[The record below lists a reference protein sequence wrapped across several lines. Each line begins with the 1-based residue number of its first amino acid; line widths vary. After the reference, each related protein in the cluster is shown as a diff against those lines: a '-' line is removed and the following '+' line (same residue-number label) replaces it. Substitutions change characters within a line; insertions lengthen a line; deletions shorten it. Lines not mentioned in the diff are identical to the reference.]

1 MVSTTNPAASAHT
14 IDNRLQFLGNLPLLR
29 DLPVPELERI
39 ARVATRRTVPA
50 GDVVMEEGTAGDGLY
65 IVVAGELEV
74 SRREGDAEVVLA
86 IQGPGAFLGEM
97 SLLERTPR
105 SATVRAVRPSELL
118 IIPVPGFH
126 DLLAN
131 SPAAGLTLLR
141 TFASRLR
148 STEAAVR
155 QSAKLASL
163 GTLAAGLAHELNNP
177 TSALARGTLA
187 LDPAIDDLDRCARRI
202 GELGLGSELRARLD
216 RMGGPEG
223 LAYAPRSLAALNRAE
238 DQLTGWLDRRGFDR
252 PVATAGPLALCGW
265 TPDRIEALVGGL
277 NSGQDVAVLEWV
289 AARCATAALAQ
300 ETRAAASAITDVV
313 EAVKA
318 HTQLGQAPVQTVRVA
333 DGLEATLV
341 LLRGRF
347 EPEVEVVRDYE
358 PDLPAI
364 EAYGGELNQVWANLI
379 DNALQAMGDRG
390 TLELRT
396 VARGDGVVVEVVDSG
411 PGILPEVL
419 PRIFDP
425 FYTTKP
431 VGTGTGLGLH
441 VAYTVVRRHGGHLRV
456 TSRPGRTT
464 FTVELPLRLPRPV
477 P

>member
-1 MVSTTNPAASAHT
+1 VPTTRPAASAHT
-14 IDNRLQFLGNLPLLR
+14 TEDILPFLGNLPLLR
-29 DLPVPELERI
+29 DLPVRELERI
-39 ARVATRRTVPA
+39 ARLATRCTALA
-50 GDVVMEEGTAGDGLY
+50 GDVVMEEGTEGDGLY
-65 IVVAGELEV
+65 IVVDGELEV
-74 SRREGDAEVVLA
+74 SRREGESEVVLA

-105 SATVRAVRPSELL
+105 SATVRAVRASDL
-118 IIPVPGFH
+118 IVIPAPGFH
-126 DLLAN
+126 DLLIN
-131 SPAAGLTLLR
+131 SPSAGLTILR

-148 STEAAVR
+148 STEAAMR

-177 TSALARGTLA
+177 TSALARGTRA
-187 LDPAIDDLDRCARRI
+187 LEPAIDDLDRCARRI
-202 GELGLGSELRARLD
+202 GELGLGSELRERMA
-216 RMGGPEG
+216 RMGGSDG
-223 LAYAPRSLAALNRAE
+223 LAQATHSLAALNRAE
-238 DQLTGWLDRRGFDR
+238 DELTDWLDRRGFDR
-252 PVATAGPLALCGW
+252 PVAAAGPLALWGW
-265 TPDRIEALVGGL
+265 TPDRIEMLVDGL
-277 NSGQDVAVLEWV
+277 DDGQDVAILAWV
-289 AARCATAALAQ
+289 TARCALAALAE
-300 ETRAAASAITDVV
+300 ETRTAASAITEVV

-318 HTQLGQAPVQTVRVA
+318 HTHLGQAPVQTVRLA
-333 DGLEATLV
+333 DGLESTLI

-347 EPEVEVVRDYE
+347 GPGMEVVRDFA

-390 TLELRT
+390 TLALRT
-396 VARGDGVVVEVVDSG
+396 AAWGEGVVVEVVDSG
-411 PGILPEVL
+411 PGIAPDVL

-441 VAYTVVRRHGGHLRV
+441 VAYTIVRRHGGQLRV
-456 TSRPGRTT
+456 TSRPGRTA
-464 FTVELPLRLPRPV
+464 FTVELPPRLPRPA

>member
-1 MVSTTNPAASAHT
+1 MPMTNPAASAHT
-14 IDNRLQFLGNLPLLR
+14 IGDRFPFLGSLPLLR

-39 ARVATRRTVPA
+39 ARVATRRMVPA
-50 GDVVMEEGTAGDGLY
+50 GGVVMEEGTEGDGLY
-65 IVVAGELEV
+65 IVVDGELEV
-74 SRREGDAEVVLA
+74 SRRDGEGEVVLA

-97 SLLERTPR
+97 SLLERAPR

-118 IIPVPGFH
+118 IIPVAGFH
-126 DLLAN
+126 DLLAT
-131 SPAAGLTLLR
+131 SPTAGLTLLR
-141 TFASRLR
+141 TFANRLR
-148 STEAAVR
+148 STEAVVR

-177 TSALARGTLA
+177 ASALARGTLA
-187 LDPAIDDLDRCARRI
+187 LDPAIEDLDRCARRI

-216 RMGGPEG
+216 RMGGSEA
-223 LAYAPRSLAALNRAE
+223 LASAARSLAALNRAE
-238 DQLTGWLDRRGFDR
+238 DELTGWLDRRGFDR
-252 PVATAGPLALCGW
+252 PVAMAGPLALCGW
-265 TPDRIEALVGGL
+265 TPDRMEMLVDGL
-277 NSGQDVAVLEWV
+277 DSGHDLAILEWV
-289 AARCATAALAQ
+289 AARCALAALGQ
-300 ETRAAASAITDVV
+300 ETRTAASAITDVV

-318 HTQLGQAPVQTVRVA
+318 HTHLGQAPVQTIRVP
-333 DGLEATLV
+333 DGLETTLV

-347 EPEVEVVRDYE
+347 GPEVEVVRDFE

-396 VARGDGVVVEVVDSG
+396 AARGEGVMVEVVDSG
-411 PGILPEVL
+411 PGIAPEVL

-441 VAYTVVRRHGGHLRV
+441 VAYTVVRRHGGQLRV
-456 TSRPGRTT
+456 TSRPGRTA
-464 FTVELPLRLPRPV
+464 FTVELPLRLLRPV